1 MGERR
6 IGVAVGDDET
16 CVATPVTTV
25 EVEGPEGSCKAVT
38 DLVCL
43 ERPDRV
49 IVGLP
54 LSLEGTVGPQA
65 RLVQRF
71 VRELRR
77 ACNVPVITWDERLTS
92 VEADRRMQEAKV
104 NPRRRKEQRDMI
116 AATLLLQAYLDAKAS
131 SLYVDSSS

>member
-1 MGERR
+1 
-6 IGVAVGDDET
+6 VGDDET

-25 EVEGPEGSCKAVT
+25 EAEGPDGSYKAVA

-54 LSLEGTVGPQA
+54 LSLDGTVGPQA

-71 VRELRR
+71 VRGLRR

-92 VEADRRMQEAKV
+92 VEADRRMQEAKIST
-104 NPRRRKEQRDMI
+104 RRRKERRDMM

-131 SLYVDSSS
+131 SPYADLSS

>member
-16 CVATPVTTV
+16 CVATPVTTI
-25 EVEGPEGSCKAVT
+25 EVKGPEESYKAVV

-43 ERPDRV
+43 ERTDRV

-54 LSLEGTVGPQA
+54 LSLDGTVGPQA

-71 VRELRR
+71 ARGLRR
-77 ACNVPVITWDERLTS
+77 TCNVPVITWDERLTS
-92 VEADRRMQEAKV
+92 VEADRLMQEAEIST
-104 NPRRRKEQRDMI
+104 RRRKERRDMI
-116 AATLLLQAYLDAKAS
+116 AASLLLQAYLDSKS
-131 SLYVDSSS
+131 SRPH